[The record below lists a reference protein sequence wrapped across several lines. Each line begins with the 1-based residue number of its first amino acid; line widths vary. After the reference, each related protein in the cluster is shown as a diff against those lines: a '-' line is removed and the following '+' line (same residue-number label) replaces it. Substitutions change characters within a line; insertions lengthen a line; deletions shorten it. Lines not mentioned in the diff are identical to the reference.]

1 MHAQPNSLPAP
12 LVETLSAFLEEEAG
26 REALEQARVIVRTQ
40 AVDIAELL
48 DWVQRYP
55 ASPALRAQATTSLRA
70 ALGLP
75 LIPGPPCRS

>member
-1 MHAQPNSLPAP
+1 
-12 LVETLSAFLEEEAG
+12 
-26 REALEQARVIVRTQ
+26 
-40 AVDIAELL
+40 VDIATLL

-55 ASPALRAQATTSLRA
+55 ASPALRAQAIASLRS

>member
-1 MHAQPNSLPAP
+1 MPASL
-12 LVETLSAFLEEEAG
+12 LETLSAFLDEEAG
-26 REALEQARVIVRTQ
+26 REALDQARTMVQAQ
-40 AVDIAELL
+40 AVDIADLL

-55 ASPALRAQATTSLRA
+55 ASPALRAQATTSLRS